1 MVQMKTGSGN
11 KGLDWVIIMGM
22 IAAFPKTADL
32 LSFWTPQWLNDL
44 FGMNMSWYYGAFCAA
59 MVEGT
64 ILFLHFDR
72 RAHVVTSAQTVKWI
86 LIGVSFVCQIFDSQ
100 VTANTLS
107 QMPDTMRA
115 ALTYIIPA
123 LPLIIAVMVAS
134 IGALPD
140 VDVNKEN
147 VVIVSRPRVGLK
159 ARLDNLWYGDR
170 ENTRVSV
177 KIGEPKFVP
186 APEPEPEPSDNGS
199 NPTTRRS

>member
-1 MVQMKTGSGN
+1 MQLKTGSGN
-11 KGLDWVIIMGM
+11 KGLDWVMIMGM

-32 LSFWTPQWLNDL
+32 LSFWTPRWLNDL
-44 FGMNMSWYYGAFCAA
+44 FGMDMSWYYGAFCAA

-72 RAHVVTSAQTVKWI
+72 RAHGVTSAQAVKWI

-107 QMPDTMRA
+107 QMPDTMKV

-134 IGALPD
+134 IGALPE
-140 VDVNKEN
+140 VDDSVAA
-147 VVIVSRPRVGLK
+147 IRHPHVGWK
-159 ARLDNLWYGDR
+159 TRLDNFWYGDR

-186 APEPEPEPSDNGS
+186 DEPKPEPSGNGS
-199 NPTTRRS
+199 NPTNRQS

>member
-1 MVQMKTGSGN
+1 MQLKTGSGN
-11 KGLDWVIIMGM
+11 KGLDWVMIMGM

-32 LSFWTPQWLNDL
+32 LSFWTPRWLNDL
-44 FGMNMSWYYGAFCAA
+44 FGMDMSWYYGAFCAA

-72 RAHVVTSAQTVKWI
+72 RAHGVTSAQAVKWI

-107 QMPDTMRA
+107 QMPDTMKV

-134 IGALPD
+134 IGALPE
-140 VDVNKEN
+140 VDDS
-147 VVIVSRPRVGLK
+147 VVAVRRPHVGWK
-159 ARLDNLWYGDR
+159 TRLDNFWYGDR

-186 APEPEPEPSDNGS
+186 DEPKPEPSGNGS
-199 NPTTRRS
+199 NPTNRQS